1 MEYRIE
7 MVWAG
12 LILGAVL
19 VIFTLGKS
27 PIFRVDR
34 AGAAII
40 GAVATIGTG
49 VMSFAEATAA
59 VDFKT
64 IIILFSM
71 MIVVANLKLAGF
83 FEWVGEAVCQQVSS
97 KKQLLFAT
105 IISSGIMSALAIN
118 DIICL
123 LFTPVVVFVCRKVQC
138 NPLPHLLGVAMA
150 SNIGSA
156 ATLLGNPQNILVGS
170 LSGMS
175 FTSYFATACP
185 VAVLGLLATYVAI
198 SHHYRREL
206 DGRISASATN
216 LVTIHRYLIIKSLVV
231 LVLVVMAYM
240 SGYDLA
246 LASCLGGAS
255 LLITRRVKPNKV
267 YSSVD
272 FNLLVIFI
280 GLFIIVAGV
289 ESSGLLTFVFNHAA
303 LSELNNI
310 GLFAVVTLSLSNI
323 VSNVPAVLLM
333 KFFIPLENAE
343 YWWKALALFSTLAGN
358 LTISG
363 SIANL
368 IVVEIAKRDHINIT
382 AWDYFKVGFPL
393 TVLTIMAGILWL
405 SYFAL
410 PS

>member
-7 MVWAG
+7 MLWAAF
-12 LILGAVL
+12 ILVAVL
-19 VIFTLGKS
+19 IIFTLGKS

-49 VMSFAEATAA
+49 VLSYKGATSA

-83 FEWVGEAVCQQVSS
+83 FELVGEVVCRRVNS
-97 KKQLLFAT
+97 KKQLLFTT
-105 IISSGIMSALAIN
+105 IMASGIMSALAIN

-123 LFTPVVVFVCRKVQC
+123 LFTPVVILICRQAQC

-175 FTSYFATACP
+175 FISYFLAACP
-185 VAVLGLLATYVAI
+185 VAFIGLITAYVAI
-198 SHHYRREL
+198 SYHYQTQLEGSFL
-206 DGRISASATN
+206 VSAASHMN
-216 LVTIHRYLIIKSLVV
+216 IHMYLIVKSLIV
-231 LVLVVMAYM
+231 LMFVLAAYM
-240 SGYDLA
+240 FGYDLA
-246 LASCLGGAS
+246 LVSCLGAAS
-255 LLITRRVKPNKV
+255 LLITRRVKPNKI

-289 ESSGLLTFVFNHAA
+289 ESSGLMAFVLDRLSLSSFN
-303 LSELNNI
+303 SI
-310 GLFAVVTLSLSNI
+310 GLFAAMTLTLSNI

-333 KFFIPLENAE
+333 KFFIPAENSE

-363 SIANL
+363 SMANL
-368 IVVEIAKRDHINIT
+368 IVVEIAKRENINVS
-382 AWDYFKVGFPL
+382 AWDYFKVGFA
-393 TVLTIMAGILWL
+393 LTIVTIVVGMLWL
-405 SYFAL
+405 SYL
-410 PS
+410 GQ

>member
-12 LILGAVL
+12 LILAAVL

-40 GAVATIGTG
+40 GAVATIVTG
-49 VMSFAEATAA
+49 VMSFTEATAA

-64 IIILFSM
+64 ILILFSL

-83 FEWVGEAVCQQVSS
+83 FEWVGEAVCQQVNS

-105 IISSGIMSALAIN
+105 IMASGIMSALAIN

-123 LFTPVVVFVCRKVQC
+123 LFTPVVVLVCRKVQC

-175 FTSYFATACP
+175 FISYFATACP
-185 VAVLGLLATYVAI
+185 VAVLGLLATYGAI
-198 SHHYRREL
+198 SYHYRRDL
-206 DGRISASATN
+206 DGRCSIVATTP
-216 LVTIHRYLIIKSLVV
+216 VTIHRYLIIKSLAV

-267 YSSVD
+267 YASVD

-289 ESSGLLTFVFNHAA
+289 ERSGLLTFVFNHAA
-303 LSELNNI
+303 LTEFNNM

-368 IVVEIAKRDHINIT
+368 IVVEIAKREHINIT

-393 TVLTIMAGILWL
+393 TVLTCMAGILWL

>member
-1 MEYRIE
+1 

-12 LILGAVL
+12 LILVVVL

-49 VMSFAEATAA
+49 IMSFQEATAA

-71 MIVVANLKLAGF
+71 MIIVANLKLAGF
-83 FEWVGEAVCQQVSS
+83 FEWVGELVCRQVNN
-97 KKQLLFAT
+97 KKQLLFA
-105 IISSGIMSALAIN
+105 IVMSSGIMSALAIN

-123 LFTPVVVFVCRKVQC
+123 LFTPVVILVCRKVQC

-170 LSGMS
+170 LSGVS
-175 FTSYFATACP
+175 FISYFTASCP
-185 VAVLGLLATYVAI
+185 VALIGLIATYLAI
-198 SHHYRREL
+198 SYHYQWDLEGSL
-206 DGRISASATN
+206 IASAASHIN
-216 LVTIHRYLIIKSLVV
+216 IHMYLIIKSFLV
-231 LVLVVMAYM
+231 LVLVVVAYM
-240 SGYDLA
+240 FGYDLA
-246 LASCLGGAS
+246 LISCLGGAA

-272 FNLLVIFI
+272 FNLLLIFI

-289 ESSGLLTFVFNHAA
+289 ESSGLMTFAFNQ
-303 LSELNNI
+303 LSLSGFNSM
-310 GLFAVVTLSLSNI
+310 GLFAVVTLILSNL

-333 KFFIPLENAE
+333 KFFIPLDNPDH
-343 YWWKALALFSTLAGN
+343 WWKSLALFSTLAGN

-368 IVVEIAKRDHINIT
+368 IVVEIAKREHVNVT

-393 TVLTIMAGILWL
+393 TIFTIMVGVLWL
-405 SYFAL
+405 SYL
-410 PS
+410 G